1 MQNPA
6 VDLTVL
12 SELNQ
17 QLALAQAA
25 NQAARANGAAET
37 APTASVAPALPA
49 PVAANAN
56 DAPAQVAANTN
67 AAPIA
72 NTPARYFQCPNCDTL
87 HQLVVAAS
95 PAAAPLAVSAMPV
108 AAPCTPAGPSTVNDA
123 GSWYSVT
130 RGRQVGVF
138 RGWNTIVASLV
149 EGVPRWRC
157 KRFTTEQQAQ
167 AHFNHALVTN
177 DVHIYND
184 E

>member
-6 VDLTVL
+6 VDLNVL
-12 SELNQ
+12 SELIQ

-25 NQAARANGAAET
+25 NQAAVANGGAET
-37 APTASVAPALPA
+37 APTASAAPALNTAPVPPPLNATPA

-56 DAPAQVAANTN
+56 ANPTANAPAG
-67 AAPIA
+67 
-72 NTPARYFQCPNCDTL
+72 YFRCPNCDTL
-87 HQLVVAAS
+87 HQLVVAAAS
-95 PAAAPLAVSAMPV
+95 PAAASAGTPV
-108 AAPCTPAGPSTVNDA
+108 ASACSSSSPSSTANDA

-138 RGWNTIVASLV
+138 RGWDTIVASLV

-157 KRFTTEQQAQ
+157 KRFATEQQAQ
-167 AHFNHALVTN
+167 AHFNRCLMMN
-177 DVHIYND
+177 DVHIHND